1 MHNSFFN
8 DMHKFTSFYHSNF
21 ILIFFIT
28 IFHLPMEDKHFIKH
42 TIYPDDSSII
52 TSFQAFKNWAE
63 DTLDIFKPELTQLL
77 YPLFIHIYLD
87 LVTINRGK
95 EFFNQFATE
104 FMNHKTELSVL
115 SSITD
120 PLHVRESSLAQN
132 FRSNKFKIKM
142 GKYAFDIFMR
152 YLEDNCLTQFLK
164 IISHYFDIK
173 VYIGKKEESEGL
185 VGPYVENDSP
195 LDLQTSLF
203 TKETEDAILND
214 EKYKHDHLENFV
226 QQFKKQQV
234 SRSVT
239 KPNATFIMAEIE
251 KLKDLCK
258 KVCVGKSYLPS
269 ICCYTVHNTNDG
281 LTCAEISDDCKFIA
295 LGYQDSYI
303 EIHAL
308 AEPLR
313 KIKTSVGLGIAETN
327 IKDDKKKG
335 DSDLFEEIGQTVRL
349 VGHSGPIYSLK
360 FFLGNKSL
368 LSCSQDCTIRL
379 WSLELMTCIAV
390 YKSHVFPVWS
400 IDVADNYYF
409 ASGSADR
416 TACIWSIPGSK
427 PERLFVTA
435 LSDVTSVKFHPNS
448 NYLFTGST
456 DTKIRMHSVHDG
468 TLLRLFSGHVDGIT
482 CLSVS
487 HCGKLLLSGSRD
499 KTAILW
505 DITTGKQIMKLI
517 GHEKVVYD
525 VGFCYF
531 GSIIITTSADN
542 TVRLWDR
549 SDPKGLCL
557 GVYTTNNTPLFC
569 GKFGYRNIVAVVGPY
584 AN

>member
-1 MHNSFFN
+1 M
-8 DMHKFTSFYHSNF
+8 D
-21 ILIFFIT
+21 
-28 IFHLPMEDKHFIKH
+28 ERHFVKH
-42 TIYPDDSSII
+42 TIHPDDPSII
-52 TSFQAFKNWAE
+52 ASFQAFKTWTE
-63 DTLDIFKPELTQLL
+63 DTLDVFKPELIQLL
-77 YPLFIHIYLD
+77 YPLFVHIYLD
-87 LVTINRGK
+87 LVVTHRGS
-95 EFFNQFATE
+95 EFFNIFAND
-104 FMNHKTELSVL
+104 FPHKKQEISML

-120 PLHVRESSLAQN
+120 PLHVRESSFAQN
-132 FRSNKFKIKM
+132 YRTNKYRVKM
-142 GKYAFDIFMR
+142 GKYAFDLFMR
-152 YLEDNCLTQFLK
+152 YLEDNSLSQILK

-173 VYIGKKEESEGL
+173 VYVGKKEESEGL
-185 VGPYVENDSP
+185 VGPIVDNEAVVN
-195 LDLQTSLF
+195 LQTSLF
-203 TKETEDAILND
+203 TKETEEAILND

-226 QQFKKQQV
+226 QQFKKQQTARV
-234 SRSVT
+234 MT
-239 KPNATFIMAEIE
+239 KPNATFIISEIE

-258 KVCVGKSYLPS
+258 KVSVGRSYLPS
-269 ICCYTVHNTNDG
+269 ICCYTVHNTYDG
-281 LTCAEISDDCKFIA
+281 LTCAEISNDCRFIG
-295 LGYQDSYI
+295 LGYRDSVI
-303 EIHAL
+303 EVHAL

-313 KIKTSVGLGIAETN
+313 RLKTSVGLGIADTG

-335 DSDLFEEIGQTVRL
+335 DTDLFEDIGQTARL
-349 VGHSGPIYSLK
+349 IGHAGPIYSLK
-360 FFLGNKSL
+360 FFQGNKSL

-379 WSLELMTCIAV
+379 WSLELLTCMAV

-416 TACIWSIPGSK
+416 TACIWSVPGSK
-427 PERLFVTA
+427 PERLFVSA
-435 LSDVTSVKFHPNS
+435 LSDVTVVKFHPNS

-468 TLLRLFSGHVDGIT
+468 GLLRLFSGHTDGIT
-482 CLSVS
+482 CLAVS

-499 KTAILW
+499 KTVILW
-505 DITTGKQIMKLI
+505 DITSGKIVLKLI
-517 GHEKVVYD
+517 GHEKVIYD

-531 GSIIITTSADN
+531 GSLIISTGADN

-549 SDPKGLCL
+549 SDPKGTCL